1 METRKLQEVGGGTFT
16 VSIPKEWA
24 MEHSFEVGM
33 QLQLYTHRDGSI
45 LIRSSEADVSRLD
58 DATVA
63 VDEGGPD
70 AVGRLVRLT
79 HELGFETI
87 TLRRDEPFSD
97 AERNAARAAARDLVG
112 TNVTAEADRAI
123 TVRQLLDTSSV
134 SICQSIVQ
142 LQYVVVSLLRDAVE
156 AFSEAADAG
165 TRIRERAAEAHRSV
179 AMVTRHFCRSLVS
192 HAELDALDVSRAELF
207 AYYATANRLGTVAD
221 HAVRIAT
228 AGARLSEPPA
238 AETGT
243 ELRAVSDDAAEGV
256 DDAVTAVLSEDA
268 GQARQARRRCDDAL
282 DALDA
287 LEDRLYDGS
296 LSGSVPAAAALSE
309 TLSNL
314 RRVADCGHSVADT
327 ATRAAIRD
335 ANVDL

>member
-24 MEHSFEVGM
+24 TEHSFEVGM

-58 DATVA
+58 DATVT

-112 TNVTAEADRAI
+112 TNVTAEADRTI

-142 LQYVVVSLLRDAVE
+142 LQYVVVSLLCDAVE
-156 AFSEAADAG
+156 AFFDAADAD

-238 AETGT
+238 AAEA
-243 ELRAVSDDAAEGV
+243 ELRAVSDDVAEAV

-268 GQARQARRRCDDAL
+268 GQARQARRRCGDAL
-282 DALDA
+282 DALET

-296 LSGSVPAAAALSE
+296 LSESVPAAAALSE
-309 TLSNL
+309 TFSNL
-314 RRVADCGHSVADT
+314 RRVADCGQSVADT